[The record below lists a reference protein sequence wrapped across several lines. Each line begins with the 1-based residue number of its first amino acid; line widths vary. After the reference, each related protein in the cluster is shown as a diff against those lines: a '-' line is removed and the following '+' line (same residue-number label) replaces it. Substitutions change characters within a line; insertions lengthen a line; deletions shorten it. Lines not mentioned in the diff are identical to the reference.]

1 MARVKLLDEQ
11 LANQIAAG
19 EVVERPSSVVKELV
33 ENAIDAGSTTIDV
46 TIEEGGLTFIRVT
59 DNGDGIEQED
69 MTTAFERHATSK
81 ISTSSDLFRIA
92 SLGFRGEALPS
103 IAAVAK
109 VECISSVNQSGLA
122 HKLVIEGG
130 KKIVDEPYNAPKGTD
145 MVVRDLFFNTPARL
159 KYMKTVQTEL
169 GHISDYMNRI
179 ALAHPGIAITL
190 KHNGNVLLRTLG
202 TGDRLQVIAAI
213 YGTSTAKTM
222 LAIDGSDPDYEIIG
236 YVSKPELTRANRN
249 GITIVV
255 NGRYIKS
262 IAVNHALI
270 EAYHTLLPINR
281 FPLAVIEIQ
290 MHPALLDVNVHPS
303 KLEVRFSKEQEL
315 KALVE
320 KAIREKLGN
329 LRYTPGLDA
338 VSKPERKGPQLVQDA
353 ISFHVAD
360 GGLQYEARSNRI
372 AFGQPT
378 SSMKQGS
385 SAAEGY
391 RNYDQQT
398 RSEEF
403 IPRDATMRLY
413 SRPEQVERNDV
424 RSDLAMD
431 KKHMEAQNPDNHIL
445 PSDKDVP
452 ADWNNENGDVTVSTN
467 ATSVE
472 QPFSASTNTTSLEQ
486 PSSGLEKSYS
496 LSGWQRSGE
505 QQVSQDE
512 VNHSS
517 FPELH
522 WIGQHHGTYIIAQSD
537 DGLYLIDQHAAH
549 ERINYEYYLYKFGR
563 PQQVS
568 QPLLVPLTMEF
579 TPSDSLVLRDM
590 LPYME
595 QAGVLMEPFGQQ
607 TFLVRAYPEWLP
619 QGQEQSIVEEMT
631 EYVIAERK
639 KIDIGKLREQA
650 AIMCSCKASIK
661 ANDRMNREEGEVLL
675 RRLAACSQPYTCPH
689 GRPIIVHLST
699 YQLEKM
705 FKRVMS

>member
-130 KKIVDEPYNAPKGTD
+130 KKIVDEPFNAPKGTD

-190 KHNGNVLLRTLG
+190 KHNGNMLLRTLG

-270 EAYHTLLPINR
+270 EAFHTLLPINR

-372 AFGQPT
+372 PFGQPT
-378 SSMKQGS
+378 SSMKQVPS
-385 SAAEGY
+385 TEGY
-391 RNYDQQT
+391 RNFDQQA

-403 IPRDATMRLY
+403 IPRDATKRLY
-413 SRPEQVERNDV
+413 SRPEQVERNDI

-431 KKHMEAQNPDNHIL
+431 KKRMESQNSDNHML

-452 ADWNNENGDVTVSTN
+452 ADWSNKNGEAAASMN
-467 ATSVE
+467 ASSVE
-472 QPFSASTNTTSLEQ
+472 QPFSAATNNSSLEQ
-486 PSSGLEKSYS
+486 ASSGLDKSYS

-512 VNHSS
+512 VSHSS